1 MSATR
6 NRWRVASSSW
16 ANDYHIEG
24 ESVGAAIERALPR
37 IALDAIPQAAGR
49 LQAANASW
57 QSGILGGHGGIV
69 LELTALREGVST
81 THYAMIAAAPDELP
95 APRTFDVP
103 A

>member
-16 ANDYHIEG
+16 AGDYHIEG
-24 ESVGAAIERALPR
+24 DNVGVAIERALPR

-49 LQAANASW
+49 LQAASASW

-69 LELTALREGVST
+69 LELTAVRDGVST
-81 THYAMIAAAPDELP
+81 THYAMIAAAPEELP
-95 APRTFDVP
+95 AVRSFAVP